1 MVLPPGIYHCKFM
14 VDGEWRYIPD
24 LPVVTDEMGCVCN
37 LLDVH
42 VSIFTWLLVLQIQK
56 YLIVQIFISDNDF

>member
-1 MVLPPGIYHCKFM
+1 

-42 VSIFTWLLVLQIQK
+42 VSIFMWLLVLQIQK
-56 YLIVQIFISDNDF
+56 HLIVQIFISDNDF